1 MSATAD
7 ITVRRCTVQVVRH
20 GGWSWGPQP
29 QRLVDHVLAALPGL
43 IAEQLADLAPDGAS
57 EDVEIFEPVRI
68 AVSLPLAVLLSGR
81 SDALQHVAIAS
92 ESLPEPAA
100 VSGTAP
106 QPPSARPHQMLL
118 ADRTPPRDARTQPM
132 TLAEFLDRLYER
144 GELARFLALLPVHTL
159 EAWYQSLTVP
169 HAEGLAARPEA
180 GDRLAGDTSQ
190 LADHVPDQPTEA
202 AAAQETSRSRQ
213 LRDAISAIAARISHG
228 SSSGPGATNGLAPGL
243 HDRLALAAVVSAGP
257 QPDGAV
263 SAKPQP
269 EGAARAGPTGIAAS
283 ALAGPQPRGAAA
295 AATGAPLSGTAA
307 TGPQPDGAARA
318 GPQPLGA
325 AASALAGPQPPGA
338 AAAATG
344 APLSGTAATRPQ
356 PPGIAAGALAG
367 PQPPGAAAAAVA
379 ALPPGT
385 AATSLAGP
393 RLAGTATVMSALTA
407 AGAVSAGRTTST
419 NPAAMTS
426 GTAGPAHVAP
436 VMTGV
441 ADVASA
447 LPFLL
452 LGPLAQTGYLSALGP
467 TLEPAGLQ
475 AQTAVFATALAYTVL
490 GPLERAWRRRP
501 EDLAAAAAFAGLD
514 TPVPGQVLTEFAR
527 VADPVVPAL
536 DAVVTRAL
544 AEGHSA
550 GEPLVLAGAGE
561 RADAGLLL
569 FDREGLFPVAW
580 ADDVAGLLPAWQLF
594 GSPPVLVAPTALGA
608 LRGLADAGAS
618 FVVATPPART
628 EDWRRLPPHR
638 LWTNGDD
645 PALARHANGYQQAA
659 ELTAEF
665 TQALAAE
672 RAAIPLA
679 ASPALGRSLLL
690 AAGLGLG
697 TLAWI
702 LWREREPTDPLLA
715 MERFA
720 TLSARVSFEPDRV
733 LVRLPLGPRHSDL
746 SVHGLLADVHG
757 VPWFGDRVVEFSGG

>member
-7 ITVRRCTVQVVRH
+7 ITVHRCTVQVVRH

-29 QRLVDHVLAALPGL
+29 QRLVDQVLAALPGL
-43 IAEQLADLAPDGAS
+43 IAEQLAKLAPDGAS
-57 EDVEIFEPVRI
+57 EDVEIFEPLQI
-68 AVSLPLAVLLSGR
+68 AVSLPLADLLSGR

-92 ESLPEPAA
+92 ESLPDPAA
-100 VSGTAP
+100 VSGTAL
-106 QPPSARPHQMLL
+106 QPPSARPHQMLF

-132 TLAEFLDRLYER
+132 TLAEFLGRLYER

-159 EAWYQSLTVP
+159 EAWYQSLIVP
-169 HAEGLAARPEA
+169 HAEGLATRLEA
-180 GDRLAGDTSQ
+180 GDRLADGASH
-190 LADHVPDQPTEA
+190 LPDHLPDQPTEA

-228 SSSGPGATNGLAPGL
+228 SRSGPGATNGLAPGP

-257 QPDGAV
+257 QP
-263 SAKPQP
+263 
-269 EGAARAGPTGIAAS
+269 E
-283 ALAGPQPRGAAA
+283 
-295 AATGAPLSGTAA
+295 
-307 TGPQPDGAARA
+307 GAARA
-318 GPQPLGA
+318 GPQPPGIA
-325 AASALAGPQPPGA
+325 AAGAPAGPQPPGA
-338 AAAATG
+338 
-344 APLSGTAATRPQ
+344 P
-356 PPGIAAGALAG
+356 
-367 PQPPGAAAAAVA
+367 AAAVA

-393 RLAGTATVMSALTA
+393 RPASTATVVSALTA
-407 AGAVSAGRTTST
+407 GGAVSAGRTTST

-426 GTAGPAHVAP
+426 GTVGPAQATPP
-436 VMTGV
+436 VTTGV
-441 ADVASA
+441 ADVACA

-467 TLEPAGLQ
+467 ALQSAGLQ

-490 GPLERAWRRRP
+490 GPLERGWRRRP

-514 TPVPGQVLTEFAR
+514 TPVPGKVLTEFAR

-536 DAVVTRAL
+536 DAVVTRSL

-580 ADDVAGLLPAWQLF
+580 ADELAGLLSAWQLF
-594 GSPPVLVAPTALGA
+594 GSPPILVAPTALGA

-628 EDWRRLPPHR
+628 EGWRRLPPHR
-638 LWTNGDD
+638 LWTNSDD
-645 PALARHANGYQQAA
+645 PALARHANGYQQAV
-659 ELTAEF
+659 ELTAEL

-679 ASPALGRSLLL
+679 ASPVLGRSLLL

-697 TLAWI
+697 TLAWT
-702 LWREREPTDPLLA
+702 LWRDREPTDPLLPL
-715 MERFA
+715 ERFA

-746 SVHGLLADVHG
+746 SMHGLLADVHG